1 MFQGTDIMKL
11 NTEKSEQVI
20 EDVMSELNLS
30 YEMQTDVALIG
41 EILNE
46 IKLDDFQTS
55 YLPMKLFFD
64 EIRTKPQELGPMI
77 SHVKWGLVNNGPAII
92 EFLSVALNK
101 KWLSGSHYINKSVH
115 IAYILEAITA
125 AMCNSTVFYDEYVEH
140 VHLKEKEIG
149 IDREHKFKTFL
160 KAFPGSLNFFGSAK
174 AISLDMALVYFR
186 VSRDLAGNQVTEQSI
201 NELYNQGK
209 INFLEYKLLLPL
221 CGKGQCV
228 CHDWLRINIYEA
240 AATEYKSG
248 FSMNAMAAHVLA
260 DDVLKHCHPE
270 QYLLRKVYP
279 ENAQGDFY
287 TSLLGDNFVP
297 VINLSNEWKNLYLTW
312 NMTFILGEL
321 NNLHYLFPKL
331 LIPSVLCAKSDNFL
345 GVRIISLWVSINNA
359 LFLNFNHTEK
369 LTAPE
374 NRREMA
380 LVWGEINRK
389 YAEEYFQ
396 NNSPPENNNLQSS
409 FKIKFS
415 RPYLSLMKQIIN
427 FIKR

>member
-1 MFQGTDIMKL
+1 MKL
-11 NTEKSEQVI
+11 NTEQLDQVI

-55 YLPMKLFFD
+55 YLPMKLFFE
-64 EIRTKPQELGPMI
+64 EIRSKPQALGPMI
-77 SHVKWGLVNNGPAII
+77 SHIKWGLVNNGPAII
-92 EFLSVALNK
+92 EFLNVALNR

-140 VHLKEKEIG
+140 IHLKEREIG
-149 IDREHKFKTFL
+149 IDREHKLKTFL
-160 KAFPGSLNFFGSAK
+160 KTFPGSLNFFGSAK

-186 VSRDLAGNQVTEQSI
+186 VSRELAGNQVTEQSVH
-201 NELYNQGK
+201 ELYKQGK
-209 INFLEYKLLLPL
+209 ITFLEFKLLLPL
-221 CGKGQCV
+221 CKTDQCV

-240 AATEYKSG
+240 GATEYKNG
-248 FSMNAMAAHVLA
+248 FSNNALAAHVLA
-260 DDVLKHCHPE
+260 EDVLQHCHPE
-270 QYLLRKVYP
+270 QYLQRQVIP
-279 ENAQGDFY
+279 ENAKGDFY
-287 TSLLGDNFVP
+287 SSLMSDNFVP
-297 VINLSNEWKNLYLTW
+297 VINLSEEWKNLYLTW
-312 NMTFILGEL
+312 NMAFILGEL

-374 NRREMA
+374 NRKEMA
-380 LVWGEINRK
+380 ELWGEINRK
-389 YAEEYFQ
+389 YAEAFYKK
-396 NNSPPENNNLQSS
+396 NNSTPENINLQSS
-409 FKIKFS
+409 FNDRFS
-415 RPYLSLMKQIIN
+415 RPKINLIKQILN
-427 FIKR
+427 FIKRK

>member
-1 MFQGTDIMKL
+1 MKL
-11 NTEKSEQVI
+11 NTEQSEQVI
-20 EDVMSELNLS
+20 DDVIRELGLS
-30 YEMQTDVALIG
+30 HDMNTDIPMIC
-41 EILNE
+41 EILTE

-55 YLPMKLFFD
+55 YLPMKLFFK
-64 EIRTKPQELGPMI
+64 EIISQPQALGPMI
-77 SHVKWGLVNNGPAII
+77 THVKWGLVNNGPAII
-92 EFLSVALNK
+92 EFLSIALTK
-101 KWLSGSHYINKSVH
+101 KWLIKSNYITKSVH
-115 IAYILEAITA
+115 IAFILEAITA

-160 KAFPGSLNFFGSAK
+160 KTFPGSLNFFGSAK

-186 VSRDLAGNQVTEQSI
+186 VSRELAGGKVTQQAI
-201 NELYNQGK
+201 NELYKQEK
-209 INFLEYKLLLPL
+209 ISFLEYNLLLPL
-221 CGKGQCV
+221 CEKGHCL

-240 AATEYKSG
+240 ATTEYKNG
-248 FSMNAMAAHVLA
+248 FSMNAMAAHV
-260 DDVLKHCHPE
+260 
-270 QYLLRKVYP
+270 YP
-279 ENAQGDFY
+279 ENSKGDFY
-287 TSLLGDNFVP
+287 ASLLGDNFVP
-297 VINLSNEWKNLYLTW
+297 VINLSEEWKNLYLTW
-312 NMTFILGEL
+312 NMAFILGEL

-359 LFLNFNHTEK
+359 LFLNFNQTEK

-389 YAEEYFQ
+389 YAETLYK
-396 NNSPPENNNLQSS
+396 NNSTPENTNLQSS
-409 FKIKFS
+409 FDKRFS
-415 RPYLSLMKQIIN
+415 RPYFRLIKQIFN